1 VPRKILHRFVGR
13 LKRAFA
19 VEPRRPGP
27 FPRFYPAADPFS
39 YNHDKHREETMKTH
53 LLLAFVGLAT
63 GSVLPALAQQKD
75 TVDPKIEHQTR
86 VKKLI
91 QVRS

>member
-1 VPRKILHRFVGR
+1 
-13 LKRAFA
+13 
-19 VEPRRPGP
+19 
-27 FPRFYPAADPFS
+27 
-39 YNHDKHREETMKTH
+39 MKTYK
-53 LLLAFVGLAT
+53 LLAFVGLAT

-75 TVDPKIEHQTR
+75 TVDLKIEQQIR